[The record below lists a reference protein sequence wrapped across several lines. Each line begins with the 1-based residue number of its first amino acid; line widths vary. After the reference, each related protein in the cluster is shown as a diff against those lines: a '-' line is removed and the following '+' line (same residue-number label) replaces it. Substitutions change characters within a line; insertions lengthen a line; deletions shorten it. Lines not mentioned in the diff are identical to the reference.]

1 MFLLDDFFGP
11 MLLSGEG
18 PVKLSLSI
26 GVSVGVSI
34 GVSIGMSGG

>member
-18 PVKLSLSI
+18 PVKLPLSI
-26 GVSVGVSI
+26 GMAVGVSI
-34 GVSIGMSGG
+34 GVSVG